1 MLKLSTP
8 LPVLAGLWPGGCG
21 GSATFL
27 VFPYLALLLSHSLGC
42 LGLEIR
48 WGVKRK
54 LRDRKRVPWLG
65 RCNPPFGQG
74 GVPLLILS
82 SEWCFQ
88 KQLGD
93 LPSVD
98 SDGAPLM
105 WVKPTSAPVCLRILP
120 IVFPSSPLWDPRLTP
135 CTVFLLWPYLVTE
148 ISSSSQF
155 PTINGSPWLLTQS
168 PICAHKPF

>member
-27 VFPYLALLLSHSLGC
+27 VFPYLALLLLSHSLGC

-88 KQLGD
+88 KQLRD

-105 WVKPTSAPVCLRILP
+105 WVKPTSAPVCLGILP
-120 IVFPSSPLWDPRLTP
+120 IVFPSSPLW
-135 CTVFLLWPYLVTE
+135 
-148 ISSSSQF
+148 
-155 PTINGSPWLLTQS
+155 GSPRWPQANSLHCLSTVAISGHWNILIQ
-168 PICAHKPF
+168 PVPHH